1 MKLNNIIL
9 NAVEASLINHK
20 KYKKYK
26 KYNFFSFFNSSKK
39 EKQKIFDENSFNKFV
54 TLNLLVF
61 SDNDNVL
68 IIIFIKE
75 KFRIECEF

>member
-9 NAVEASLINHK
+9 NAVEVSLINH
-20 KYKKYK
+20 KKYK
-26 KYNFFSFFNSSKK
+26 KYNFFSFFNSSKN
-39 EKQKIFDENSFNKFV
+39 EKQKIIDENSFNKFV

-61 SDNDNVL
+61 SDNANVL
-68 IIIFIKE
+68 IRIFIKE